1 MKESFFRTAMLL
13 GEDAEAKLGE
23 AKVMV
28 FGVGGVGGHAAD
40 ALARC
45 VVTMC
50 SHPLL
55 PATTDSL
62 IIVTQVI
69 LPCKYF

>member
-45 VVTMC
+45 GIG
-50 SHPLL
+50 SI
-55 PATTDSL
+55 A
-62 IIVTQVI
+62 IVDAASVKPSNLNRQ
-69 LPCKYF
+69 LCA